1 MINIASRDIV
11 YCYETLWTLT
21 IFILF
26 YFIFIFLL
34 DNEEAHD
41 TTVT

>member
-1 MINIASRDIV
+1 MINIASRDTV

-26 YFIFIFLL
+26 YFIFLL